1 MTRRAM
7 GELAIGAAGLAASG
21 LFWIGL
27 PLPAADPLRGTLVL
41 LPALVAGFALVERG
55 AVRLGARRIAPAAA
69 RGEAVAV
76 GLLALLS
83 LGRGHLGIAGSEPVI
98 AAAFALVL
106 AHRLLR
112 QTLAFR
118 PLLGPEAREREE
130 AASEGAGG
138 EFSGGLPELP
148 PWPFF
153 ALPLLAYLA
162 ILPWTSAQR
171 PPDGDEPY
179 YLLIT
184 HSLAY
189 DFDADLTDDYRDEE
203 WRHFMPRPIAPQPGD
218 PVGAKGELYSRHNE
232 MLPLLLAPAYR
243 LAGLPG
249 ALAVMAAMAAALA
262 WMTLRLARRY
272 PGIGSS
278 GALLAYAL
286 AAFTPPLVLY
296 SAQVWVEV
304 PAALLAA
311 IAIDRIRAP
320 FAGTWDG
327 RRWLA
332 IGLPILVLPLLKI
345 RFLLLAGPLLVLTWW
360 YGGRPKKPL
369 LVLALML
376 GLLAGAIVLHNQLV
390 YGNPLKIHTWH
401 EVEPTS
407 YGWVDYAK
415 GFVGIFWDAGFGLL
429 GAAPIWLI
437 ALIGLGA
444 LALRRHPLPFDLAA
458 FALPYLAVV
467 APRSEWYGGWSPPFR
482 YALVMLPFLA
492 LAVAPYAAHRKRFG
506 VGMLIGGLGLLTLT
520 LSLLWIAVPGWTYN
534 FADGRTYLLDHLA
547 SRLGLDLARLFPS
560 SIRPRPATWIVPL
573 ATLLVGSLVAFV
585 RAPSRLRRRIPAG
598 FVGTLGLAAG
608 LGLLAAL
615 PSVAFRLPTRV
626 VEFEDEQVVKKGGHL
641 EPERWVVDRTRFR
654 GTWVLREGER
664 LEAPVSPGGHK
675 LRLVLH
681 GYFVRHHP
689 GDLAVQIQAG
699 ELPLQTLRFH
709 TERIWETLEVGP
721 FDWPAGA
728 PLSISLP
735 PPSPQLPPGAMANG
749 MLFDRAEL
757 SWQ

>member
-1 MTRRAM
+1 MKSQRTAL
-7 GELAIGAAGLAASG
+7 LALGISG
-21 LFWIGL
+21 LTAAWAFWRFV
-27 PLPAADPLRGTLVL
+27 PLPADDPLRSTLVI
-41 LPALVAGFALVERG
+41 LPALVAGFLLLERA
-55 AVRLGARRIAPAAA
+55 AVRLGARRIPPAAGLA
-69 RGEAVAV
+69 EAIALA
-76 GLLALLS
+76 GLALLS
-83 LGRGHLGIAGSEPVI
+83 IGRGHLGISGAEPVL
-98 AAAFALVL
+98 AAGFALVL
-106 AHRLLR
+106 AHRLTR
-112 QTLAFR
+112 QTLALR
-118 PLLGPEAREREE
+118 PLLGT
-130 AASEGAGG
+130 G
-138 EFSGGLPELP
+138 EPKGLGLPAVP

-162 ILPWTSAQR
+162 ILPWTSRQR

-189 DFDADLTDDYRDEE
+189 DFDADLTDDYRDGE

-218 PVGAKGELYSRHNE
+218 PVGARGELYSRHNE
-232 MLPLLLAPAYR
+232 MLPLLLAPSYR
-243 LAGLPG
+243 IAGLPG
-249 ALAVMAAMAAALA
+249 ALATMAALAAALA

-272 PGIGSS
+272 PGVGPS
-278 GALLAYAL
+278 GALAAYAL
-286 AAFTPPLVLY
+286 AAFSPPLLLY

-320 FAGTWDG
+320 FSGSWDG

-345 RFLLLAGPLLVLTWW
+345 RFILLAGPLLALTWW

-369 LVLALML
+369 LVLATLL
-376 GLLAGAIVLHNQLV
+376 GLVAGGIVLHNQMV
-390 YGNPLKIHTWH
+390 YGNPLKIHTWQ

-407 YGWVDYAK
+407 YGFVDYAK
-415 GFVGIFWDAGFGLL
+415 GFLGIFWDAGFGLL
-429 GAAPIWLI
+429 GAAPIWLL
-437 ALIGLGA
+437 ALLALGA
-444 LALRRHPLPFDLAA
+444 LMLRRHPLPLDLLIFA
-458 FALPYLAVV
+458 FPYLAVV

-482 YALVMLPFLA
+482 YALVILPFLA
-492 LAVAPYAAHRKRFG
+492 LALAPFVAARRRLGIRA
-506 VGMLIGGLGLLTLT
+506 LLAGLGLLTLA
-520 LSLLWIAVPGWTYN
+520 LALLWIAVPGWTYN

-560 SIRPRPATWIVPL
+560 SVRPRLATWIFPL
-573 ATLLVGSLVAFV
+573 GVLLGGLLVAFLRV
-585 RAPSRLRRRIPAG
+585 PQRLERWGGRPAIAG
-598 FVGTLGLAAG
+598 LAGLLGIAAG
-608 LGLLAAL
+608 LTLLSAL
-615 PSVAFRLPTRV
+615 PSAAFRMPTRV
-626 VEFEDEQVVKKGGHL
+626 IEFEDEQVVRSGGHL

-664 LEAPVSPGGHK
+664 MEAPVAPGGTK
-675 LRLVLH
+675 LRLTLH

-689 GDLAVQIQAG
+689 GDLIVQIKAG
-699 ELPLQTLRFH
+699 GLPLTTLRFH
-709 TERIWETLEVGP
+709 SERIWEARTVGP

-735 PPSPQLPPGAMANG
+735 PPTSPPPPGGMANG

-757 SWQ
+757 VWE

>member
-1 MTRRAM
+1 MKSTR
-7 GELAIGAAGLAASG
+7 AALGVAVAASLAASWA
-21 LFWIGL
+21 LWRFL
-27 PLPAADPLRGTLVL
+27 PLSANDPLRGTIVL
-41 LPALVAGFALVERG
+41 LPVLMAGFVLLERG
-55 AVRLGARRIAPAAA
+55 AIRLGARRIPPAAA
-69 RGEAVAV
+69 LAEGIALV
-76 GLLALLS
+76 LLALLAI
-83 LGRGHLGIAGSEPVI
+83 GRGHLGISGAEPVL
-98 AAAFALVL
+98 AAGFALIL
-106 AHRLLR
+106 AHRLAR
-112 QTLAFR
+112 QTLALR
-118 PLLGPEAREREE
+118 PLLGTAEPKGAALSAIPEVPA
-130 AASEGAGG
+130 
-138 EFSGGLPELP
+138 
-148 PWPFF
+148 WPFF

-162 ILPWTSAQR
+162 ILPWTSEQR

-189 DFDADLTDDYRDEE
+189 DFDANLTDDYQQEE
-203 WRHFMPRPIAPQPGD
+203 WRHFMRRPIAPQPGD
-218 PVGAKGELYSRHNE
+218 PVGSHGELYSRHNE
-232 MLPLLLAPAYR
+232 MLPLLLAPSYR
-243 LAGLPG
+243 IAGLPG
-249 ALAVMAAMAAALA
+249 ALATMAAMAAALA

-272 PGIGSS
+272 PQIGPS

-286 AAFTPPLVLY
+286 AAFSPPLLLY

-320 FAGTWDG
+320 FAGTWDW

-345 RFLLLAGPLLVLTWW
+345 RFILLAGPLLVLTWW

-369 LVLALML
+369 LVLATLL
-376 GLLAGAIVLHNQLV
+376 GLVAAGIVLHNQIL

-407 YGWVDYAK
+407 YGFVDYAK
-415 GFVGIFWDAGFGLL
+415 GFLGIFWDAGFGLL
-429 GAAPIWLI
+429 GAAPIWLL
-437 ALIGLGA
+437 ALLALGA
-444 LALRRHPLPFDLAA
+444 LLLRRHPLPFDLAVFA
-458 FALPYLAVV
+458 FPYLAVV

-482 YALVMLPFLA
+482 YALIMLPFLA
-492 LAVAPYAAHRKRFG
+492 LAVAPYADRRRRLG
-506 VGMLIGGLGLLTLT
+506 VRALIGGLGLLTLA
-520 LSLLWIAVPGWTYN
+520 LALLWIAVPGWTYN

-560 SIRPRPATWIVPL
+560 SIRPRLATWIFPAAMLL
-573 ATLLVGSLVAFV
+573 AGVLVLFV
-585 RAPSRLRRRIPAG
+585 QAPGALRRRTGRRVTAG
-598 FVGTLGLAAG
+598 LAGLLGIAAG

-615 PSVAFRLPTRV
+615 PSAAFRLPTRV

-641 EPERWVVDRTRFR
+641 DPERWVVDRTRFR

-664 LEAPVSPGGHK
+664 MEAPVSPGGHR

-681 GYFVRHHP
+681 GYFIRHHP
-689 GDLAVQIQAG
+689 GDLAVQVQAG
-699 ELPLQTLRFH
+699 GLPLATLRFH
-709 TERIWETLEVGP
+709 SERIWEARTVGP
-721 FDWPAGA
+721 VDWPAGA

-735 PPSPQLPPGAMANG
+735 PPASQLPPGGMANG

-757 SWQ
+757 VWE

>member
-1 MTRRAM
+1 MKRLYSS
-7 GELAIGAAGLAASG
+7 LASVAAS
-21 LFWIGL
+21 WAAWAWL
-27 PLPAADPLRGTLVL
+27 PLADGDPLRTTIVL
-41 LPALVAGFALVERG
+41 LPALVAGFVLLERG
-55 AVRLGARRIAPAAA
+55 AARRGARRIPPAAA
-69 RGEAVAV
+69 LTEGIALA
-76 GLLALLS
+76 LLALVS
-83 LGRGHLGIAGSEPVI
+83 IGRAHLGISGAEPVL

-106 AHRLLR
+106 AHRLAR
-112 QTLAFR
+112 QTLALR
-118 PLLGPEAREREE
+118 PLLGTDDPK
-130 AASEGAGG
+130 G
-138 EFSGGLPELP
+138 ESQSGLPEVP
-148 PWPFF
+148 PWPFYV
-153 ALPLLAYLA
+153 LPLLAYLA
-162 ILPWTSAQR
+162 ILPWTSQQR

-189 DFDADLTDDYRDEE
+189 DFDADLTDDYAAEE

-218 PVGAKGELYSRHNE
+218 PVGTHGELYSRHNE
-232 MLPLLLAPAYR
+232 MLPLLLAPSYR

-249 ALAVMAAMAAALA
+249 ALATMAAMAAALA

-272 PGIGSS
+272 PRIGPS

-286 AAFTPPLVLY
+286 TAFSPPLLLY

-320 FAGTWDG
+320 FSGTWDW
-327 RRWLA
+327 RRWLS

-345 RFLLLAGPLLVLTWW
+345 RFILLAGPLFALTWW

-369 LVLALML
+369 LVLAL
-376 GLLAGAIVLHNQLV
+376 LLVLVAGGIVLHNQLL
-390 YGNPLKIHTWH
+390 YGNPLKIHTWQ

-407 YGWVDYAK
+407 YGFIEYAK
-415 GFVGIFWDAGFGLL
+415 GFLGIFWDAGFGLL
-429 GAAPIWLI
+429 GAAPVWLL
-437 ALIGLGA
+437 ALLALGA
-444 LALRRHPLPFDLAA
+444 LILRRHPLPLDLAV

-482 YALVMLPFLA
+482 YALVILPFLA
-492 LAVAPYAAHRKRFG
+492 LAVAPYVAERRRLG
-506 VGMLIGGLGLLTLT
+506 VRALLGGLGLLTLALT
-520 LSLLWIAVPGWTYN
+520 LLWIAVPGWTYN

-547 SRLGLDLARLFPS
+547 SRLGLDLARWFPS
-560 SIRPRPATWIVPL
+560 SIRPRLATWIFP
-573 ATLLVGSLVAFV
+573 AAMLLGGSLLLFV
-585 RAPSRLRRRIPAG
+585 RGTRRRPRAVSSGLAG
-598 FVGTLGLAAG
+598 LLGIAAG

-615 PSVAFRLPTRV
+615 PSAAFRVPTRV
-626 VEFEDEQVVKKGGHL
+626 VEFEDVQVVKKGGHL

-664 LEAPVSPGGHK
+664 MEAPVAPGGK
-675 LRLVLH
+675 RLRLAIH

-689 GDLAVQIQAG
+689 GDLVVQVQAG
-699 ELPLQTLRFH
+699 ELPLATLRFQS
-709 TERIWETLEVGP
+709 ERIWEARAVGP
-721 FDWPAGA
+721 VDWPAGA

-735 PPSPQLPPGAMANG
+735 PPSSPIPPGGMANG

-757 SWQ
+757 VWE

>member
-1 MTRRAM
+1 
-7 GELAIGAAGLAASG
+7 LVSD
-21 LFWIGL
+21 
-27 PLPAADPLRGTLVL
+27 DPLRGTIVL
-41 LPALVAGFALVERG
+41 LPALIAGFVLLERG
-55 AVRLGARRIAPAAA
+55 AVRLGARRIPPLAALA
-69 RGEAVAV
+69 EGIALVLLT
-76 GLLALLS
+76 LLAI
-83 LGRGHLGIAGSEPVI
+83 GRGHLGISGAEPVL

-106 AHRLLR
+106 AHRLAR
-112 QTLAFR
+112 QTLALR
-118 PLLGPEAREREE
+118 PLLGMPEPK
-130 AASEGAGG
+130 GPGI
-138 EFSGGLPELP
+138 PELP

-153 ALPLLAYLA
+153 VLPLLAYLA
-162 ILPWTSAQR
+162 ILPWTSQQR

-189 DFDADLTDDYRDEE
+189 DFDADLTDDYRKEE
-203 WRHFMPRPIAPQPGD
+203 WRNFMPRPIAPQPGD
-218 PVGAKGELYSRHNE
+218 PVGPHGELYSRHNE
-232 MLPLLLAPAYR
+232 MLPLLLAPSYR

-249 ALAVMAAMAAALA
+249 ALATMAAMAAALA
-262 WMTLRLARRY
+262 WMTLRLAQRY
-272 PGIGSS
+272 PRIGPT
-278 GALLAYAL
+278 GALLAWAL
-286 AAFTPPLVLY
+286 AAFSPPLLLY

-320 FAGTWDG
+320 FSGTWDW
-327 RRWLA
+327 RRWLS

-345 RFLLLAGPLLVLTWW
+345 RFILLAGPLLALTWW

-369 LVLALML
+369 LVLATLL
-376 GLLAGAIVLHNQLV
+376 GLVAGGIVLHNQIL
-390 YGNPLKIHTWH
+390 YGNPLKIHTWQ

-407 YGWVDYAK
+407 YGFVDYAK
-415 GFVGIFWDAGFGLL
+415 GFLGIFWDAGFGLL
-429 GAAPIWLI
+429 GAAPVWLLPLL
-437 ALIGLGA
+437 ALGA
-444 LALRRHPLPFDLAA
+444 LLLRRHPLPFDLAV

-492 LAVAPYAAHRKRFG
+492 LALAPYTQERRRLG
-506 VGMLIGGLGLLTLT
+506 VRALLAGLGLLTLA
-520 LSLLWIAVPGWTYN
+520 LALLWIAVPGWTYN

-560 SIRPRPATWIVPL
+560 SVRPRLATWIFPL
-573 ATLLVGSLVAFV
+573 VMLLAGVLAVLV
-585 RAPSRLRRRIPAG
+585 RGPRRRWFSLSSGLAG
-598 FVGTLGLAAG
+598 LLGIAAG

-615 PSVAFRLPTRV
+615 PSAAFRLPTRV

-641 EPERWVVDRTRFR
+641 DPERWVVDRTRFR

-664 LEAPVSPGGHK
+664 MEAPVAPGGPR
-675 LRLVLH
+675 LRLVIH

-699 ELPLQTLRFH
+699 ELPLATLRFH
-709 TERIWETLEVGP
+709 SERIWEARAVGP
-721 FDWPAGA
+721 VEWPAGA
-728 PLSISLP
+728 PLSISVP
-735 PPSPQLPPGAMANG
+735 PPTSQIPPGGMANG

-757 SWQ
+757 VWE